1 MKIRSGNTNRRWR
14 APAPVGRSNRLPWL
28 SLTTGLVPRRHIRDY
43 CQAVAGEFHPEK
55 IILFG
60 SYAYGCPN
68 AHSDV
73 DLLVV
78 LAFRGNDL
86 HKAMQI
92 RSRFDAPFP
101 LDLLVRKP
109 RFIAER
115 LRERD
120 MFIEQVVSEGV
131 VMYENQHP

>member
-1 MKIRSGNTNRRWR
+1 LPHYATR
-14 APAPVGRSNRLPWL
+14 AGAE
-28 SLTTGLVPRRHIRDY
+28 
-43 CQAVAGEFHPEK
+43 QEK
-55 IILFG
+55 Q
-60 SYAYGCPN
+60 
-68 AHSDV
+68 DV

-86 HKAMQI
+86 HRAMQI
-92 RSRFDAPFP
+92 RSRFDTPFP

-131 VMYENQHP
+131 LMYEKQHS

>member
-1 MKIRSGNTNRRWR
+1 MKARNANTSDQRSV
-14 APAPVGRSNRLPWL
+14 PGRSQLRPWRPAAR
-28 SLTTGLVPRRHIRDY
+28 GLIPRRRIRDY
-43 CQAVAGEFHPEK
+43 CQAVAREFHPQK

-60 SYAYGCPN
+60 SYAYGQPH
-68 AHSDV
+68 ADSDV

-86 HKAMQI
+86 HKAIQI
-92 RSRFDAPFP
+92 RSRFDTPFP

-109 RFIAER
+109 WFIEER

-120 MFIEQVVSEGV
+120 MFIEQVVNQGV
-131 VMYENQHP
+131 LMYENQHS